1 MCKQS
6 LYNTINTHLLL
17 THAVIISSLWLT
29 SCLKGG
35 DGWLPRVLLC
45 VWKGTIDR
53 CCRWFQSPF
62 VDLPMKAQLH
72 GS

>member
-1 MCKQS
+1 MHSITGKSCCGNKAP
-6 LYNTINTHLLL
+6 L

-45 VWKGTIDR
+45 VCKGTIDC
-53 CCRWFQSPF
+53 CCRWFQPPF